1 MFKTKTVL
9 SQLQSFISGYEFKKV
24 ISEHNGDK
32 GVRNFKTKNLLNVML
47 YVQIATKHSLR
58 DIVCSLKSKCNLW
71 YHIGLESISRNNLSH
86 SLKNRNSEMF
96 KKMFFI
102 LLTKLQNERRTMT
115 DKRFKF
121 KMPLKILDST
131 TIGLC
136 LSLFDWAKFRT
147 TKGGIRL
154 HMMYD
159 CKEQLPEFMIFSN
172 AKQHDINAAHKMPI
186 KSNSIYVM
194 DKGYFCY
201 KFFNMINKNRAYFV
215 IRTKTNTQYKILERK
230 TKCHKN
236 IKADWIVKV
245 SSIKSDEYSHKLRVV
260 RYYDSEKNKTYEYMT
275 NNFTLSAKT
284 IADIYKARWD
294 IELFFKWL
302 KQNLRIK
309 TFIGTSE
316 NAVKVQI
323 WTAMIAYLLI
333 EYIRFKSKT
342 TLSLLKTFRIIK
354 DNIMHNYDL
363 FDLLKEKLY
372 PDIRQVNNDKN
383 QLVFDF

>member
-24 ISEHNGDK
+24 ISEYRGDK

-47 YVQIATKHSLR
+47 YVQIAAKHSLR
-58 DIVCSLKSKCNLW
+58 DVVCSLKSKCNLW

-96 KKMFFI
+96 KRMFFI
-102 LLTKLQNERRTMT
+102 LLTKLQKERGPMA

-159 CKEQLPEFMIFSN
+159 CKQQLPEFMIFSN
-172 AKQHDINAAHKMPI
+172 AKQHDINAAHKLPI

-230 TKCHKN
+230 KKHHKN
-236 IKADWIVKV
+236 IKTDWIVKV
-245 SSIKSDEYSHKLRVV
+245 SSLKSEEYSHKLRVV
-260 RYYDSEKNKTYEYMT
+260 RYYDSEKNRTYEYMT
-275 NNFTLSAKT
+275 NNFDLSAKT

-302 KQNLRIK
+302 KQNLKIK

-316 NAVKVQI
+316 NAVKIQI

-342 TLSLLKTFRIIK
+342 KLSLLKTFRIIK

-363 FDLLKEKLY
+363 FDLLKEKHY
-372 PDIRQVNNDKN
+372 PDIKQIHYDKN